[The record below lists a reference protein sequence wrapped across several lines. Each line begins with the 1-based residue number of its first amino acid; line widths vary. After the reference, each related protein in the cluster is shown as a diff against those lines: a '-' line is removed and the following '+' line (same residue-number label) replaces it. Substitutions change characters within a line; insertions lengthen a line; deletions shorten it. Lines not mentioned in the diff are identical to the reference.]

1 MFFYSNVPL
10 VDAKNCPLAAHHNN
24 LAQQFNLRLSEAG
37 PASAWS
43 IFYYANGIFMNM
55 RNSATPGMPLG
66 VNPAEDEWWNVYAL
80 IDLPTAQ
87 TGEGNWP
94 IAFAGTPQGANVM
107 NPLNAYIFG
116 RVTSENKVEKRMGP
130 WAEGNLFDGLVE
142 TSRAVLSNSN
152 YWGDSFRQRGSFR
165 GNSNYDRSA
174 FRQHRTGT
182 YVADGERRHF
192 GIKKYL
198 PSDSDPAYFSKGL
211 FWAGRSSDH
220 YFPEYASNH
229 VYMRYPPSVTYGVY
243 TKYGQSTIPSDGVL
257 KRKNAT
263 KDLLRWVL
271 WAYTYYFRGSEQQ
284 RSLFCEAKSWDAPVV
299 EFSATKEYLGQQ
311 TFGMKKVRTKGAL
324 NVCKVGFDFFSYMT
338 RQNALAPALSEETN
352 LHSPTSPASYKKVDD
367 MGYIKLKPYRPT
379 FTWSIHHGLA
389 SYGFLA
395 NFSKPSF
402 PVCAKRRLPK
412 YTVDKGSV
420 GYENYDDYSE
430 VGFIAGGR
438 GMYGKSLRFEGDY
451 DRNGPL
457 QLMLFK
463 NGSSTVLP
471 LKSLQSEKARSIAN
485 HCLAGYYI
493 ETSAVDNPD
502 MAFKIKIWGNNSVLL
517 HESIIWK
524 RYSYAVNRSFENK
537 AYIYNKIFYFRD
549 PIVNY
554 DNISFEL
561 SPVLDDKGTEL
572 FGGGTDNDKL
582 TKAAEESK
590 ENYSKRRAEKRA
602 LYPNDKSKH
611 LDKVISFGNPWA
623 SNKPTSITHS
633 SNAMNIGT
641 DSDEIEIF
649 EDGIRIPNSEDT
661 ILGGLSNGD
670 AVAIQISNGEDFVLN
685 RGLNFVNGG
694 RPYFVFLDGT
704 ENGKLVVKLS
714 KRRDESVRA
723 GNGSYAF
730 LEEEPIADAQ
740 LVAKEIIGAD
750 PLGGGLAT
758 RVCIRKL
765 SLENQDMFKVRI
777 EPAILLKQ
785 RPSFQDAYALLRVAT
800 SKGGGANSLLAQAGI
815 DQSGVGTVGHD
826 FFDSNRVWRNYFKY
840 GSGQNIF
847 GSYVVP
853 ALRQKVSYNP
863 LYESVRKFV
872 SSYMRM
878 ATRHDLM
885 DYRVEGGRGVLYFK
899 RYNKYLSQKARA
911 TIFKHMEPS
920 VEPAGRFHEGSKALD
935 NLSNANYKPIVPNK
949 PYYVFDPSG
958 VGIRYAGVRVYHGFT
973 ILGIAGKPFIDNG
986 SEINDDTTGLYE
998 LEGITQFD
1006 ASKFPVDVAKNYSES
1021 IDKVTRPGETAYA
1034 SYPHTS
1040 NEWIMF
1046 LNGVHYNRSL
1056 SSIYKPGV
1064 YGDIM
1069 GFLNNRCHHRSRE
1082 YERSYGIKYDM
1093 IRQELLRVPT
1103 APYNAPSPRL
1113 QVFLSKSPANF
1124 NYIFN
1129 TNSPYDGGVTI
1140 NSGSTLHKTSYLDK
1154 YGVKN
1159 YISEYHKSCPAVS
1172 PKPYKVTSCTVVDS
1186 FGGAIRSGIYSNPS
1200 SKKISGVSKAKGH
1213 PFGIVRIVL
1222 DRKLENAGNNIVNS
1236 GGWAQVDIE
1245 TLKTVEERRT
1255 DENTVIEYLLHK
1267 HLGRSGYNCKRTML
1281 GDYSTTTDPS
1291 FDDGSYRPWGA
1302 CFPRFYFLKLIPYV
1316 GVDSPLESDPY
1327 AQMDFYTRA
1336 MAGQFV
1342 APSFYNAPGQVGSV
1356 NWNFSELASRS
1367 SEEDPAAY
1375 YYVDPREVNNTTRS
1389 VYFPF

>member
-24 LAQQFNLRLSEAG
+24 LARQFNLRLSEAG

-55 RNSATPGMPLG
+55 RNSATPSMPLG
-66 VNPAEDEWWNVYAL
+66 INPAEDEWWNVYAL

-107 NPLNAYIFG
+107 NPLNAYMFG
-116 RVTSENKVEKRMGP
+116 RVTAENKVEKRMGP
-130 WAEGNLFDGLVE
+130 WAEGNLFDGLVQS
-142 TSRAVLSNSN
+142 SRAVLSNSS

-165 GNSNYDRSA
+165 GNLNYDRSA
-174 FRQHRTGT
+174 FRQHRSGT

-211 FWAGRSSDH
+211 FWVGRSSDH

-229 VYMRYPPSVTYGVY
+229 VYMRYPPNVTYGVY

-271 WAYTYYFRGSEQQ
+271 WVYTYYFRGSEQQ

-311 TFGMKKVRTKGAL
+311 TFGMNKVRTKGAL

-338 RQNALAPALSEETN
+338 RQNVLAPALSEEIN
-352 LHSPTSPASYKKVDD
+352 LHSTTSPASYKKIDD
-367 MGYIKLKPYRPT
+367 MGYIKLNPYRPT
-379 FTWSIHHGLA
+379 FTWSIGHGNEDLN
-389 SYGFLA
+389 FLD
-395 NFSKPSF
+395 NKVIYPIS
-402 PVCAKRRLPK
+402 RRHLFEGQ
-412 YTVDKGSV
+412 TCGI
-420 GYENYDDYSE
+420 ENYDDHAE

-438 GMYGKSLRFEGDY
+438 GMYGKCLRFEGDY
-451 DRNGPL
+451 DRNGPFAN
-457 QLMLFK
+457 MLFR
-463 NGSSTVLP
+463 NGGSTILP
-471 LKSLQSEKARSIAN
+471 LKSLQSEKARRMAN

-493 ETSAVDNPD
+493 ETTAVDNPD
-502 MAFKIKIWGNNSVLL
+502 MAFKIKIWGNNSILL

-537 AYIYNKIFYFRD
+537 AYIYNKIFYFKN

-554 DNISFEL
+554 DTISFEL
-561 SPVLDDKGTEL
+561 CPVLDDKGTEL
-572 FGGGTDNDKL
+572 FGGGTDNDEL
-582 TKAAEESK
+582 TKAAKESK
-590 ENYSKRRAEKRA
+590 ENYFKRRAKKKE
-602 LYPNDKSKH
+602 LYPDDQSKH
-611 LDKVISFGNPWA
+611 FDKVISFGNPWV
-623 SNKPTSITHS
+623 SNKPTSISNS
-633 SNAMNIGT
+633 SDAMSIGT
-641 DSDEIEIF
+641 GSSEIEIF
-649 EDGIRIPNSEDT
+649 QDGIRIPNSQDT
-661 ILGGLSNGD
+661 KLGGLENGD
-670 AVAIQISNGEDFVLN
+670 AIAVQIAFGAALGAEFAMS
-685 RGLNFVNGG
+685 RGFNFVNGG
-694 RPYFVFLDGT
+694 RPYYVFIDGT
-704 ENGKLVVKLS
+704 ENGKKVVKLS
-714 KRRDESVRA
+714 KRRDSGVTK

-730 LEEEPIADAQ
+730 LEEEPIADTKA
-740 LVAKEIIGAD
+740 VVKEWVEENSDGVK
-750 PLGGGLAT
+750 
-758 RVCIRKL
+758 RKVVIRKL
-765 SLENQDMFKVRI
+765 TLENENMFKVKI

-785 RPSFQDAYALLRVAT
+785 RPSFQDAYALLRAAT
-800 SKGGGANSLLAQAGI
+800 SKGAGANSLLAQAGI

-826 FFDSNRVWRNYFKY
+826 FFDSNRVWRNYLKY
-840 GSGQNIF
+840 GSGTNVY
-847 GSYVVP
+847 GSDRVP
-853 ALRQKVSYNP
+853 ALRQKVSFNP
-863 LYESVRKFV
+863 LYESARKFV

-885 DYRVEGGRGVLYFK
+885 DYRVEGGTGVLYFK
-899 RYNKYLSQKARA
+899 RYNKYLPQKARA

-949 PYYVFDPSG
+949 QYYVFDPRG
-958 VGIRYAGVRVYHGFT
+958 VGIRYAGVLLYHGFT
-973 ILGIAGKPFIDNG
+973 VLGVAGKPFIDNG
-986 SEINDDTTGLYE
+986 SEIDDDTTGLYE

-1006 ASKFPVDVAKNYSES
+1006 ASKFPVDIAKNYSES

-1046 LNGVHYNRSL
+1046 LNGVHYNRSI

-1082 YERSYGIKYDM
+1082 YERSYGVKYDM

-1103 APYNAPSPRL
+1103 APYNTPSPRL

-1186 FGGAIRSGIYSNPS
+1186 FGGGVRSGIYSNPS

-1213 PFGIVRIVL
+1213 PFGIVRVVL
-1222 DRKLENAGNNIVNS
+1222 DRRLENAGNDIVNS

-1255 DENTVIEYLLHK
+1255 DENTVVEYLLHK

-1316 GVDSPLESDPY
+1316 GVDSPLETDPY

-1375 YYVDPREVNNTTRS
+1375 YYVDPREISNG
-1389 VYFPF
+1389 